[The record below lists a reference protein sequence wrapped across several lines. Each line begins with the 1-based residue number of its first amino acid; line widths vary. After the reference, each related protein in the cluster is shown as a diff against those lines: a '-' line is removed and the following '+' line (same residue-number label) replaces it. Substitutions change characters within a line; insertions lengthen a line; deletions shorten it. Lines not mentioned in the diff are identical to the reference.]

1 MIKPGLGGKMRA
13 VITQRKYWIIGDQ
26 TVTSED
32 GMGKGMGMLIY
43 LCIASHVMMYLG

>member
-1 MIKPGLGGKMRA
+1 MIKPRLGGKMRA
-13 VITQRKYWIIGDQ
+13 VTTRKKYCIIGDQ
-26 TVTSED
+26 TVTLDD